1 MTSVQAKASPDLA
14 QRIGTETGKPLKAVT
29 PSATDAGP
37 WGPPQRMQPRAALR
51 ALRRL
56 VEDPERTDEV
66 FNVIQAL
73 SGSSIS
79 KGLKRMMR
87 VPAGRRV
94 LLERRI
100 LLETLLDRDG
110 LAAHPAGSLADHYLR
125 FTREGNITADGL
137 VAASEGRDRYESA
150 DHKLYGERLRDQ
162 HDLWHTLVD
171 YGRDELGEVCLLAF
185 TYAQTHNRGVGVMA
199 LVGSYKLSHYYGRG
213 VFAAAYRAF
222 RDGKRAAWLPGQDWE
237 ALLAEPLDVVRERL
251 RLVKPVRYTH
261 LLNSVAA
268 SPA

>member
-1 MTSVQAKASPDLA
+1 MTSARTSPSLDASLPDPMSSTA
-14 QRIGTETGKPLKAVT
+14 TGE
-29 PSATDAGP
+29 GP
-37 WGPPQRMQPRAALR
+37 WAPRQRMQPRAAIT

-56 VEDPERTDEV
+56 IADPERTDEV
-66 FNVIQAL
+66 FNVIRAL

-79 KGLKRMMR
+79 QGLQRFGR
-87 VPAGRRV
+87 LPAGRRV
-94 LLERRI
+94 LLERRV
-100 LLETLLDRDG
+100 LLTTLLDRDA
-110 LAAHPAGSLADHYLR
+110 LAAHAKGSLADRYLT

-137 VAASEGRDRYESA
+137 VEASEGRERYESA

-185 TYAQTHNRGVGVMA
+185 TYAQTRNRGIGAMA
-199 LVGSYKLSHYYGRG
+199 LVGSYKLAQYYGRG
-213 VFAAAYRAF
+213 VFAAVFRAW

-237 ALLAEPLDVVRERL
+237 ALLAEPLETVRERL
-251 RLVKPVRYTH
+251 RLVKPVRYTN
-261 LLNSVAA
+261 LLNSMTA